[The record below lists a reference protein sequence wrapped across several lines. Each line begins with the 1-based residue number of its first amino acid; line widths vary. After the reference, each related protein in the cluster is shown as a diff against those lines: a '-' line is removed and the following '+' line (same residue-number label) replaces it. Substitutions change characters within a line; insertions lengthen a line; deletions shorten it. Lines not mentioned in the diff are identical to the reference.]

1 MKKFPKKGVVLFAGV
16 MAVCAFVM
24 PAMSSAASW
33 GVIGTEHTIHSPD
46 LEFTTTMPLIGATT
60 TQCTNSTFTID
71 VRSAAALTVTSA
83 TFRACTAT
91 GAGIGTCTLTVTAT
105 PTATPD
111 WNVTGITTSDVRI
124 NSVDVDITFENHPG
138 SSSCV
143 NVLHQP
149 VTLTGILGGGQW
161 TGNGANQHEVIFLN
175 DEGISSHGPTGTSA
189 LTISGTFR
197 DTQQTL
203 TLT

>member
-1 MKKFPKKGVVLFAGV
+1 
-16 MAVCAFVM
+16 
-24 PAMSSAASW
+24 
-33 GVIGTEHTIHSPD
+33 
-46 LEFTTTMPLIGATT
+46 
-60 TQCTNSTFTID
+60 
-71 VRSAAALTVTSA
+71 VTA
-83 TFRACTAT
+83 
-91 GAGIGTCTLTVTAT
+91 TAT
-105 PTATPD
+105 PTPTPD

-143 NVLHQP
+143 NVPHQP

-161 TGNGANQHEVIFLN
+161 TGNGANQHEVIFAN
-175 DEGISSHGPTGTSA
+175 DEGIFSHGPTGTS
-189 LTISGTFR
+189 TVTVSGTFR